1 LTTRRGNCSA
11 EVMTW
16 RALAGAVDA
25 PGPDGLPWAWAMG
38 AAASKLKAKHRV
50 VMRNLDMGV
59 F

>member
-1 LTTRRGNCSA
+1 
-11 EVMTW
+11 MTW